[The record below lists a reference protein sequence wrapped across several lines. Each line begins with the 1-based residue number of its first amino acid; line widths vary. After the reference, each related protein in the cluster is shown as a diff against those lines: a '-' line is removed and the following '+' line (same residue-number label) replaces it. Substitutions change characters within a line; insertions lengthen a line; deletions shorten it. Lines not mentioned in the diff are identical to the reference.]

1 MKFEYFPD
9 TDTLYIDITESTSN
23 ESKEIS
29 PGVVLDYDAQGN
41 LVGIEI
47 DNASKVANM
56 KRFVTKSLPGDVL
69 VGTGFAS

>member
-1 MKFEYFPD
+1 MKFEYFPE
-9 TDTLYIDITESTSN
+9 TDTLYIDITESTSA

-29 PGVVLDYDAQGN
+29 PGVVLDYDAKGI

>member
-1 MKFEYFPD
+1 MKLEYFPE
-9 TDTLYIDITESTSN
+9 TDTLYIDINESVSS

-29 PGVVLDYDAQGN
+29 PGVVLDYDAAGN

-56 KRFVTKSLPGDVL
+56 KRFEAKYLPGNVL
-69 VGTGFAS
+69 VEAS